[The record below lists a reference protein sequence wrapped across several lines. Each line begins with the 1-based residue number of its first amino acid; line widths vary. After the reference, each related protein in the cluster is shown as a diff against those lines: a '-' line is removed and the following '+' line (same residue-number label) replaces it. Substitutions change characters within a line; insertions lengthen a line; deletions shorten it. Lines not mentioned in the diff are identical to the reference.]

1 MKVFS
6 IKYKLVLIFGTLI
19 LLSSFVLGLVIV
31 LVSRQAV
38 INEINYSLID
48 KVESTSE
55 IIEGKV
61 EAVFS
66 YLEGIARNP
75 ILRDKNISK
84 RMKIAYLKKEVQFN
98 RQLKALDVTNARGL
112 SYTSDSAECASGSE
126 MWFKVCM
133 QGGKFLTD
141 PYTCPRTNRFICTFA
156 VPIHGDAGDVLGVLS
171 AAYSG
176 YWTCEAVQDLVIGKT
191 GRCYVVNKE
200 GKIIAHT
207 DNSLVEKMVNPITA
221 SKTDSSYTS
230 LSNFL
235 QEMFKTEEST
245 IGYYNFNGNS
255 CIASFTTIKNAGG
268 RAVVASAPINEFMD
282 SVNTLQA
289 SVYLVQFLI
298 LLVSVAIIWF
308 VARRLVD
315 PVKHTV
321 VALKGIAQGDGDLTV
336 RLPLSGYDEVTQVS
350 HYFNETI
357 EKIGNTLKTVEKNSK
372 VMEKVGD
379 KLANDME
386 QTASSVH
393 EISANVESIKQ
404 QAGIQA
410 ESVSTTLSTVEEIIQ
425 VIKNLN
431 ASIESQAAS
440 VAESSSSVEE
450 MVANIASITSTLEKT
465 DGAIK
470 ELSNSTRD
478 GKITLQKSNEVTT
491 KIAEESGSLMEAS
504 SVIQHIASETNLLAM
519 NAAIEAAHAGD
530 AGRGFAVVADEI
542 RKLAEDSAIQGKT
555 ITSTLKNLS
564 GEIESL
570 SSSSK
575 IVESKFNIIFKL
587 SEEVK
592 EMSENLTEAMREQA
606 NGSAEVLNAIRDIN
620 SITQEVQTDSAEML
634 HGGENVANEM
644 KKVDELTRIITS
656 SMNEMVSGAVQISN
670 AMQEVS
676 EITQRNRN
684 SIKNLSVEVGKF
696 KV

>member
-1 MKVFS
+1 MKIFS
-6 IKYKLVLIFGTLI
+6 LRYKLVIIFGALI
-19 LLSSFVLGLVIV
+19 SCSSFILGLVII
-31 LVSRQAV
+31 LTSKQAV
-38 INEINYSLID
+38 ENEIKYSLTD

-61 EAVFS
+61 AVVFS

-75 ILRDKNISK
+75 ILRDDSYSKMDKIS
-84 RMKIAYLKKEVQFN
+84 YLKKEVQFN
-98 RQLKALDVTNARGL
+98 DELKALDVTDPKGV
-112 SYTSDSAECASGSE
+112 SHTSDAQECSSGGE

-141 PYTCPRTNRFICTFA
+141 PYTCPRTNRFISTFA
-156 VPIHGDAGDVLGVLS
+156 VPIYGNSGSVIGVLS
-171 AAYSG
+171 AAFSG
-176 YWTCEAVQDLVIGKT
+176 YWTSEAVKDLVIGKT
-191 GRCYVVNKE
+191 GHCYVVNRN
-200 GKIIAHT
+200 GTIIAHK
-207 DNSLVEKMVNPITA
+207 DDALVQKKVNPINE
-221 SKTDSSYTS
+221 SKSDSSYSS
-230 LSNFL
+230 LASFL
-235 QEMFKTEEST
+235 QDVGKSEET
-245 IGYYNFNGNS
+245 GIGYYNFNGNS
-255 CIASFTTIKNAGG
+255 CIASFTKIKYAGG
-268 RAVVASAPINEFMD
+268 RAIVATAPLHEFMD
-282 SVNTLQA
+282 SVNVLQA
-289 SVYLVQFLI
+289 SIYGVQVLI
-298 LLVSVAIIWF
+298 LLSSVITIWL
-308 VARRLVD
+308 VARRLVR
-315 PVKHTV
+315 PVQNTV
-321 VALKGIAQGDGDLTV
+321 LALQGIAQGDGDLTV
-336 RLPLSGYDEVTQVS
+336 RLPLIGHDEVTQLS

-357 EKIGNTLKTVEKNSK
+357 AKIAGTLKTVEQNSK
-372 VMEKVGD
+372 AMEKIGD

-410 ESVSTTLSTVEEIIQ
+410 ESVVTTLSTVEEIIQ

-465 DGAIK
+465 DSAIK
-470 ELSNSTRD
+470 ELSSSTRD
-478 GKITLQKSNEVTT
+478 GKITLQKSNEVTD

-530 AGRGFAVVADEI
+530 AGMGFAVVADEI
-542 RKLAEDSAIQGKT
+542 RKLAEDSATQGKA
-555 ITSTLKNLS
+555 ITSTLKELS

-592 EMSENLTEAMREQA
+592 EMSEKLTEAMREQA
-606 NGSAEVLNAIRDIN
+606 NGSSEVLNAIREIN
-620 SITQEVQTDSAEML
+620 AITQEVQTSSLEML
-634 HGGENVANEM
+634 HGGENVAHEM
-644 KKVDELTRIITS
+644 KKVDELTQAITD
-656 SMNEMVSGAVQISN
+656 SMNDMVSGAVQISN
-670 AMQEVS
+670 AMQGVS
-676 EITQRNRN
+676 EITQRNRT
-684 SIKNLSVEVGKF
+684 SIKSLSSEVEKF